1 MEQLTND
8 NYLILC
14 AKYYRNPQCSST
26 EEFLED
32 LKRIKYLKKIFTR
45 YNTSKQIDERLVLNH
60 VIILNNVFG
69 PNFLCRMIFLKMFD
83 QINVIKPFLIY
94 LNLLPKKVDNVN
106 NTVYDTYDI
115 EMNTDIIDRLR
126 KLDQNFQ

>member
-1 MEQLTND
+1 
-8 NYLILC
+8 
-14 AKYYRNPQCSST
+14 
-26 EEFLED
+26 
-32 LKRIKYLKKIFTR
+32 
-45 YNTSKQIDERLVLNH
+45 
-60 VIILNNVFG
+60 
-69 PNFLCRMIFLKMFD
+69 MFD